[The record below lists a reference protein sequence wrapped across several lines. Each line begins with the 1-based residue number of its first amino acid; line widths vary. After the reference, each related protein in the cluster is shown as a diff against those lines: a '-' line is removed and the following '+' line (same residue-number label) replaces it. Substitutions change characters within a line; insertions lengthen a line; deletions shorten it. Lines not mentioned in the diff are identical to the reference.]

1 MKNVVP
7 DNNKLAYC
15 NNKLAYSVKVKK
27 KAATEQ
33 TR

>member
-1 MKNVVP
+1 MKNAVP
-7 DNNKLAYC
+7 NNNKLAYC

-27 KAATEQ
+27 EAAAEQ